1 MDGSMMIP
9 MLVLVFVCGILAG
22 FGIYAIV
29 LSAPS
34 DSLQTALYTDHA
46 PEPIGPYSQ
55 AVQCGDYLFMSG
67 QIGLDPATG
76 NLSDTV
82 AGETRQVMENL
93 RAVLLEAGLDFS
105 DVVQTRIYLT
115 DLADFNT
122 VNAVY
127 GEHFKE
133 PYPARATV
141 QVAGLPKG
149 ARVEIEMIARVRQP
163 GRE

>member
-1 MDGSMMIP
+1 MKTP
-9 MLVLVFVCGILAG
+9 VLALAFVCGILAG
-22 FGIYAIV
+22 FGVYAV
-29 LSAPS
+29 LSPVPS
-34 DSLQTALYTDHA
+34 DPQQTALYTADA

-55 AVQCGDYLFMSG
+55 AVRCGSYLFMSG
-67 QIGLDPATG
+67 QIGLDLATG

-82 AGETRQVMENL
+82 ACEARQTMENL

-115 DLADFNT
+115 DLAEFST

-127 GEHFKE
+127 AEYFNE
-133 PYPARATV
+133 PYPAWATV

-149 ARVEIEMIARVRQP
+149 ARVEIEMVAKVR
-163 GRE
+163 